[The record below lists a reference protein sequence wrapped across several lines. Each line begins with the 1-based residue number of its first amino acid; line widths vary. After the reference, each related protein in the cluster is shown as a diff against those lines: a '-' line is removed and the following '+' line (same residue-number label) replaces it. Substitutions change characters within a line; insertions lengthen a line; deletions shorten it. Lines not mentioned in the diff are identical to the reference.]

1 MNARLVSAGLIGLG
15 GLCLVGGIGL
25 LIVQVI
31 QPVSITAPQQ
41 QPTVPPTAVLAGVTI
56 EPPLLLDSLPL
67 MPVMAVEPA
76 TQTTTIPSPAATIK
90 PSVTARPHPP
100 TATSPAPAPLPTLP
114 MPLPPDRIIIPSLEL
129 DAPVVPVGW
138 QNTII
143 DSQTYSQW
151 EVPNAYAGGWHETSA
166 RVGEIGNLVINGHHN
181 IEGGV
186 FQDLVKLV
194 PSDLIIL
201 SAGGET
207 FHYQVVQTM
216 ILPER
221 DQPLATRQANARWL
235 LPTPDER
242 VTLITCWP
250 SDDNSHRLVVIA
262 LPLE

>member
-1 MNARLVSAGLIGLG
+1 MNARLISAGLMGLG

-25 LIVQVI
+25 LIVQVV
-31 QPVSITAPQQ
+31 QPVSITVPQQ
-41 QPTVPPTAVLAGVTI
+41 PIVPPMAILAGVTI
-56 EPPLLLDSLPL
+56 EPPPMLDTLPL
-67 MPVMAVEPA
+67 MPVMAVEQAPQASA
-76 TQTTTIPSPAATIK
+76 TPPLLATRN

-114 MPLPPDRIIIPSLEL
+114 IPQQPERIIIPALEL
-129 DAPVVPVGW
+129 DAPVVAVGW
-138 QNTII
+138 QNLVI
-143 DSQTYSQW
+143 DGQTYSQW
-151 EVPNAYAGGWHETSA
+151 AVPDTYAGGWHQTSA
-166 RVGEIGNLVINGHHN
+166 RAGEIGNLVINGHHN

-207 FHYQVVQTM
+207 FRYQVVQTM